1 MPRHHV
7 CATHTRGGGEGGNGH
22 TVRTGPLFRKVRQ
35 PRAATLEADMNGSLD
50 NRFVAVTYGV
60 FKDGVFKDG
69 YDGKFEGR

>member
-1 MPRHHV
+1 
-7 CATHTRGGGEGGNGH
+7 
-22 TVRTGPLFRKVRQ
+22 
-35 PRAATLEADMNGSLD
+35 MNGSLD